1 MLQAMGYRSY
11 LEPVELHVSKLTGSG
26 LGEER
31 KGEDKANESF
41 GEIVFLFMV
50 CFGFFVFCPVCF
62 GGKNNCEL
70 PSICKFVVYIYETI
84 A

>member
-41 GEIVFLFMV
+41 GEIVFCLWFVLVFLF
-50 CFGFFVFCPVCF
+50 FCPVCF